1 MKYKFNGEGGEFTI
15 GILTNK
21 ERDFI
26 FDNVKDNGSFK
37 ISFDEFWESENLPK
51 QWSDFDDIVHFNTPY
66 GDGGWKIINDENE
79 EIVLEDSLKLG
90 SYQIDF
96 ENDDRFEMTDDNSK
110 IIIGINHLNFW
121 GDKGLL
127 TEKSNDFD
135 KDLFKDLTK
144 ESVTC
149 LMTRSRERGD
159 FFEFELPHDFDVKK
173 LIVIIL
179 DIKFTEEFYVPS
191 VDTIIYDGKIIEKDF
206 LGETQ
211 IKERVHNIIEI
222 DYAKDTNQFHNES
235 ILEFYTE

>member
-26 FDNVKDNGSFK
+26 FDNVK
-37 ISFDEFWESENLPK
+37 
-51 QWSDFDDIVHFNTPY
+51 
-66 GDGGWKIINDENE
+66 
-79 EIVLEDSLKLG
+79 
-90 SYQIDF
+90 
-96 ENDDRFEMTDDNSK
+96 
-110 IIIGINHLNFW
+110 
-121 GDKGLL
+121 
-127 TEKSNDFD
+127 
-135 KDLFKDLTK
+135 
-144 ESVTC
+144 
-149 LMTRSRERGD
+149 
-159 FFEFELPHDFDVKK
+159 K

-179 DIKFTEEFYVPS
+179 NIKFTEEFYVPS
-191 VDTIIYDGKIIEKDF
+191 VDTIIYDGKIVEKDF

>member
-1 MKYKFNGEGGEFTI
+1 MFTKDQYILRNFSKIRHTKWELFIITRLFHLLNDPELEFVCQQHIRTKNNNRYRAD
-15 GILTNK
+15 LCFP
-21 ERDFI
+21 E
-26 FDNVKDNGSFK
+26 
-37 ISFDEFWESENLPK
+37 
-51 QWSDFDDIVHFNTPY
+51 
-66 GDGGWKIINDENE
+66 
-79 EIVLEDSLKLG
+79 LKL
-90 SYQIDF
+90 YYEI
-96 ENDDRFEMTDDNSK
+96 DDRFEMTDDNSK

-149 LMTRSRERGD
+149 LMTRSRETGD
-159 FFEFELPHDFDVKK
+159 FFEFELSHDFNVKK

-179 DIKFTEEFYVPS
+179 NIKFTEEFYVPS
-191 VDTIIYDGKIIEKDF
+191 VDTIIYDGKIVEKDF